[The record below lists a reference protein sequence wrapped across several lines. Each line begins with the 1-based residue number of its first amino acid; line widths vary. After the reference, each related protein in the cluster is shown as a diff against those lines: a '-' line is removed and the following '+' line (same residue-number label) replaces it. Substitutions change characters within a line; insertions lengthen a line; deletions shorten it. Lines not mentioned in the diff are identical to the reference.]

1 MHKKGRSTLESF
13 QHVQE
18 FLGQHPFTDS
28 PADLGRQAAEL
39 DDVIARLSS
48 ELVKQEE
55 SARFIGVCATALET
69 AREALYKHH
78 MQPIARIAR
87 EVYGL
92 SGMDRAFRL
101 PKGWTATQPLLA
113 AAGAMAGAAERE
125 QATFTE
131 RGFAPDFVRQFR
143 DAIAALEQ
151 LRTSSTETRRNRVT
165 ATATMEEQLKRGRSA
180 VRQLNAILAPRLAK
194 EPALQAAWQSAK
206 RVRPMTA
213 AGSGE
218 VATPDI
224 QKVA

>member
-1 MHKKGRSTLESF
+1 MHKQGRSTLESF
-13 QHVQE
+13 QRVQE
-18 FLGQHPFTDS
+18 FLGQHPFSDS

-39 DDVIARLSS
+39 DDVVARLSS
-48 ELVKQEE
+48 QLVKQEE
-55 SARFIGVCATALET
+55 SARFTGVHAKAQES
-69 AREALYKHH
+69 AREALYKDH

-143 DAIAALEQ
+143 GAIAALEQ
-151 LRTSSTETRRNRVT
+151 VRTSRTETGRHQVT
-165 ATATMEEQLKRGRSA
+165 ATATVKEQLKRGRSA
-180 VRQLNAILAPRLAK
+180 VRQLNAILSPRLAK
-194 EPALQAAWQSAK
+194 EPALQAAWRSAK
-206 RVRPMTA
+206 RVRPTTA

-218 VATPDI
+218 AAAADI
-224 QKVA
+224 RKVA